1 GGGAGGDLGGRAV
14 RPARDEHPPHCRPPL
29 AILGVLRV
37 PRPRQYGPRRSHF
50 ERPVAYLKLELAKG
64 SNHQDKGRGFYQK
77 IKPRNTKAP
86 PVRLRFSMVSE
97 SSALRKLSRNGLRV
111 LEADFWTAWLFVVQL
126 LDCS

>member
-1 GGGAGGDLGGRAV
+1 DS
-14 RPARDEHPPHCRPPL
+14 PPP
-29 AILGVLRV
+29 ILVFLCV
-37 PRPRQYGPRRSHF
+37 QSHRQSQSRRSHF

-97 SSALRKLSRNGLRV
+97 SSALRKLSRNASAVSEAPHSGATGRV
-111 LEADFWTAWLFVVQL
+111 REACGAGPIQL
-126 LDCS
+126 LEGSRR